1 MEEFTPTLPH
11 AHTPTTMSHGQMI
24 KTQVYTDIDY
34 DKEGKQQG
42 YLRIPHSRDSSG
54 WGNLFIPI
62 TVIKNGRGP
71 TALIVAG
78 NHGDEFEGQVC
89 IMKLARSLRP
99 EEVNG
104 RIILIPAL
112 NFPAAKA
119 GKRLSPVDGKNMNRS
134 FPGERQGT
142 MTSLIAH
149 YVTHFLLPISDIILD
164 LHSGG
169 YSMQFIPCALM
180 HKVENPDQYK
190 KMLEALLV
198 FNAPIGFL
206 MREVAGEGL
215 LNEEAEKMGKIVIG
229 TELAGSGQVSPTALK
244 IAEVGTRNVLIHFGL
259 LNGEIATRESQ
270 GLPPTRLV
278 ESPNREDYVMSPA
291 DGIYESFYE
300 LGTEVKKG
308 QPIGQVHFLDRVD
321 WEPEEVR
328 AESDGLM
335 ICRRGPG
342 LVERGDCVAVMARDV
357 KNSGSWI
364 KE

>member
-1 MEEFTPTLPH
+1 
-11 AHTPTTMSHGQMI
+11 MI

-54 WGNLFIPI
+54 WGNLFMPI
-62 TVIKNGRGP
+62 IVIKNGRGP

-89 IMKLARSLRP
+89 VMKLARSLRP

-134 FPGERQGT
+134 FPGESQGT
-142 MTSLIAH
+142 LTSIIAH
-149 YVTHFLLPISDIILD
+149 YVTHFLFPISDIILD

-169 YSMQFIPCALM
+169 YSMHFIPCALM
-180 HKVENPDQYK
+180 HRVENPDQYK

-198 FNAPIGFL
+198 FNAPLGFL

-244 IAEVGTRNVLIHFGL
+244 IAEVGTRNILIHFGL
-259 LNGEIATRESQ
+259 LNGKIITRESQ

-278 ESPNREDYVMSPA
+278 ESPHREDYIMSPA

-300 LGTEVKKG
+300 LGTEIKKG
-308 QPIGQVHFLDRVD
+308 QPIGQVHFLDRPD

-342 LVERGDCVAVMARDV
+342 LVERGDCVAVLARDV
-357 KNSGSWI
+357 QRP
-364 KE
+364 